1 MEHYDSFPNTTSINL
16 DSRKRKQTYVSPYEN
31 SEKLIYIK
39 KSLKYSIGNIESNFE
54 EKLPLIIMIIQGCI
68 DYFNDNNNSNS
79 TSNDTSMIKNIYK
92 NLAPIIGRDF
102 TRNYKKHDVHKISY
116 CIMIITYHLYVKTF
130 PEKLNI
136 NRHIF
141 YELYPHFANYEKE
154 EKKKLFN
161 FYKCCVIFKNIIE
174 FRRNFGFIFD
184 SSVFIVEGFKKKYT
198 RGGGANL
205 ETRNRSKILFEVYGE
220 VKKPS
225 MRHIKNIF
233 NYDVF
238 SNISSDENSYEEETS
253 DEETYCQETYN
264 EGYSDEQLSDEE
276 TYDDSLINEEYIF
289 LKKLRIDFSL
299 FNNT

>member
-1 MEHYDSFPNTTSINL
+1 ME
-16 DSRKRKQTYVSPYEN
+16 RKRKQIDYVSPFEN
-31 SEKLIYIK
+31 NQKLIYIK
-39 KSLKYSIGNIESNFE
+39 QYLNYSIGNIESNFE
-54 EKLPLIIMIIQGCI
+54 VKLPLIIMVIQDCI
-68 DYFNDNNNSNS
+68 NNFNGNSTTNDNIL
-79 TSNDTSMIKNIYK
+79 IKNIYK
-92 NLAPIIGRDF
+92 RLAPIIGRDF
-102 TRNYKKHDVHKISY
+102 TRNYKKKDVNKISY
-116 CIMIITYHLYVKTF
+116 CIVIITYNLYVKTF

-141 YELYPHFANYEKE
+141 YELYPNFANYQKE
-154 EKKKLFN
+154 EQRKLFN

-184 SSVFIVEGFKKKYT
+184 SSVFILEGSNKKYT

-205 ETRNRSKILFEVYGE
+205 ETRNRSKILFDVYGE

-238 SNISSDENSYEEETS
+238 SYISSNEDSSDEESSDEESSDNKSSDDKSS
-253 DEETYCQETYN
+253 DEETYCQETY
-264 EGYSDEQLSDEE
+264 DEQQSDEE
-276 TYDDSLINEEYIF
+276 SYDGSLNNEEYVF

-299 FNNT
+299 FNNI

>member
-1 MEHYDSFPNTTSINL
+1 MEYRSFTNTTTINL
-16 DSRKRKQTYVSPYEN
+16 DSRKRKQTDYVSPYEN
-31 SEKLIYIK
+31 TEKLIYIK
-39 KSLKYSIGNIESNFE
+39 QCLKYSIGNIESNFAS
-54 EKLPLIIMIIQGCI
+54 KLPLIITVIQNCI
-68 DYFNDNNNSNS
+68 NNFNGTSNS
-79 TSNDTSMIKNIYK
+79 TTNDNILIKNIYK
-92 NLAPIIGRDF
+92 RLAPIIGRDF
-102 TRNYKKHDVHKISY
+102 TRNYKKQDVNKISY
-116 CIMIITYHLYVKTF
+116 CIVITTYHLYVKTF

-141 YELYPHFANYEKE
+141 YELYPNFLKYENKE
-154 EKKKLFN
+154 KIKLFN

-184 SSVFIVEGFKKKYT
+184 SSVFILEGFHKKYT

-205 ETRNRSKILFEVYGE
+205 ETRNRSKILFDVYGE

-238 SNISSDENSYEEETS
+238 SYISSNEDSNEEETS
-253 DEETYCQETYN
+253 DDETYCQETY
-264 EGYSDEQLSDEE
+264 DEESSDEE
-276 TYDDSLINEEYIF
+276 SYDGSLINEEYVF

-299 FNNT
+299 FDCRLT